1 MVEEKD
7 AIEVKEDLSEL
18 LESTHP
24 LLQKFREACPG
35 TFKHSQT
42 LANMIENIAIALE
55 LDVQAMKVAALWH
68 DIGKMINPKYF
79 TENQLEDEDPH
90 KDLSPRM
97 SYQLITRHVSDSVMI
112 LVGEE
117 NFPRRIIEIIAA
129 HHGTTVVKYFFAKS
143 GTDID
148 DIYRY
153 KTPKPVCIESAILM
167 ITDHIEATTRSL
179 QQAGKLESITEIIDS
194 IINDLLD
201 DGQLDEVVMKL
212 GDLKRIK
219 VALAKEMEGTY
230 QKRVDYDEAKKEKA
244 EEEVEAKED

>member
-1 MVEEKD
+1 MDDKEKTVDSKEEL
-7 AIEVKEDLSEL
+7 AEF

-42 LANMIENIAIALE
+42 LSSMAENVAIALGLDGAE
-55 LDVQAMKVAALWH
+55 LKVAALYH
-68 DIGKMINPKYF
+68 DCGKMLNPKYF

-90 KDLSPRM
+90 KDLDTRM
-97 SYQLITRHVSDSVMI
+97 SYQLITRHVSDSIML
-112 LVGEE
+112 LVAEE

-129 HHGTTVVKYFFAKS
+129 HHGQTIVKYFFTKS
-143 GTDID
+143 GSDID
-148 DIYRY
+148 DLYRY
-153 KTPKPVCIESAILM
+153 KTPKPKCIESAILM

-179 QQAGKLESITEIIDS
+179 SQAGKLDSITDVIDS

-219 VALAKEMEGTY
+219 MALAKEMEGTY
-230 QKRVDYDEAKKEKA
+230 QKRVDYDKA
-244 EEEVEAKED
+244 GEEDE

>member
-1 MVEEKD
+1 MDDKDKTVDSKEEL
-7 AIEVKEDLSEL
+7 AEF

-35 TFKHSQT
+35 TFKHSQA
-42 LANMIENIAIALE
+42 LANMAENVAIALGLDGAE
-55 LDVQAMKVAALWH
+55 LKVAALFH
-68 DIGKMINPKYF
+68 DCGKMLNPKYF

-90 KDLSPRM
+90 KDLDPRI
-97 SYQLITRHVSDSVMI
+97 SYQLITRHVSDSVM
-112 LVGEE
+112 LLLAEE

-129 HHGTTVVKYFFAKS
+129 HHGTTIVKYFFKKS
-143 GTDID
+143 GSDLE

-153 KTPKPVCIESAILM
+153 KTSKPRCIESAILM

-179 QQAGKLESITEIIDS
+179 SQAGKLDSITDVIDD

-212 GDLKRIK
+212 GDLKKIK
-219 VALAKEMEGTY
+219 LALAKEMEGTY
-230 QKRVDYDEAKKEKA
+230 QKRVDYDNAG
-244 EEEVEAKED
+244 EEDE